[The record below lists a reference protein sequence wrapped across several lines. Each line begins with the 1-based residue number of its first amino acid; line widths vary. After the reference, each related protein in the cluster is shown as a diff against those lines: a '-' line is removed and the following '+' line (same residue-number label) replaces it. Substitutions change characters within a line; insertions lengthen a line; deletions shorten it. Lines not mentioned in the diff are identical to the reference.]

1 MATFNLEQAVM
12 QKENWKQTRKKTA
25 YSIYMCIPPVGTK
38 IHNVLENKDYVT
50 GRNDVV
56 LSGTREEMW
65 VARITHVT
73 KNYTFADKSL
83 ITPQKLEQL
92 KRIGYL
98 PWTRITPKASK
109 LGSDFAFHIPIKYK
123 NIVLANGMTANGQ
136 GVPHGIGDFLVAEN
150 INGIPNINNIWVVN
164 GEVFVD
170 TYDMRAFS
178 GLVVDT
184 KQVVDAPLP
193 RVNLLPQSVSVTNIP
208 VQIQEEQGHAETDDF
223 NIIAYRTFEY
233 LKKHY
238 DKYDYDIVDVVSS
251 NVDSSKN
258 YAKIDVLKG
267 KKAIARLIIT
277 LDKEQFI
284 NLIIKSRLDKKEHN
298 IKVDSIKEMTKAIKQ
313 FI

>member
-1 MATFNLEQAVM
+1 
-12 QKENWKQTRKKTA
+12 
-25 YSIYMCIPPVGTK
+25 
-38 IHNVLENKDYVT
+38 
-50 GRNDVV
+50 
-56 LSGTREEMW
+56 
-65 VARITHVT
+65 
-73 KNYTFADKSL
+73 
-83 ITPQKLEQL
+83 
-92 KRIGYL
+92 
-98 PWTRITPKASK
+98 
-109 LGSDFAFHIPIKYK
+109 
-123 NIVLANGMTANGQ
+123 
-136 GVPHGIGDFLVAEN
+136 
-150 INGIPNINNIWVVN
+150 
-164 GEVFVD
+164 
-170 TYDMRAFS
+170 MRAFS

-193 RVNLLPQSVSVTNIP
+193 RINLLPQSVSVTNIP

-258 YAKIDVLKG
+258 YAKIDVLMG
-267 KKAIARLIIT
+267 KKTVARLIIT